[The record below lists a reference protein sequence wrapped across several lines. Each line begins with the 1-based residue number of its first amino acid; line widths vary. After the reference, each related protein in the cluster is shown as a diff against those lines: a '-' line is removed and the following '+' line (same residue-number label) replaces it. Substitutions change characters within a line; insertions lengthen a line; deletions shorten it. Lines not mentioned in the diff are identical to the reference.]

1 MKKKIIKS
9 LAIFAVLAM
18 TATAG
23 VYASENTQKET
34 KEGTVTEYTDV
45 KAPSTYFSYTW
56 GTSEFQ
62 YREVC
67 VDCGET
73 LRTWTEREPD
83 SGGPF

>member
-23 VYASENTQKET
+23 VYASENTQEET

-45 KAPSTYFSYTW
+45 TAPSTYVHHSYSKRTR
-56 GTSEFQ
+56 TF
-62 YREVC
+62 YIKC
-67 VDCGET
+67 LDCGKT
-73 LRTWTEREPD
+73 LKTWTETDDYRID
-83 SGGPF
+83 S